1 MRADLTGENHRVL
14 YKKFRGLPFY
24 VIIDHNENRVY
35 WTDIRISNTFIG
47 SIGLDGNAFKK
58 VKVINP
64 VYFPFDLAIFKTR
77 FYWADENLK
86 GVAWFDFKKSSSSV
100 TTLQGLSPHFLLGV
114 VISDPSLQPMD
125 ENVNS
130 YSRLSTADG
139 QQPCALNNG
148 NCSDLC
154 LLTPGRGRKCECPQ
168 GVALREDGMTC
179 VNETAAATQPPPLPA
194 IKVRLAGS
202 SVKSRG
208 RVEVLY
214 NGQWG
219 TICDDY
225 WGIDEAHVICRMLNY
240 SGAEFCT

>member
-1 MRADLTGENHRVL
+1 MVWVDHDYAAPKIMRADLTGENHRVL

-114 VISDPSLQPMD
+114 VISDPSLQPM
-125 ENVNS
+125 
-130 YSRLSTADG
+130 
-139 QQPCALNNG
+139 
-148 NCSDLC
+148 
-154 LLTPGRGRKCECPQ
+154 
-168 GVALREDGMTC
+168 GM
-179 VNETAAATQPPPLPA
+179 
-194 IKVRLAGS
+194 
-202 SVKSRG
+202 
-208 RVEVLY
+208 Y
-214 NGQWG
+214 
-219 TICDDY
+219 
-225 WGIDEAHVICRMLNY
+225 
-240 SGAEFCT
+240 